1 MIWIT
6 GVYVIATIAICV
18 ANFKSANATRKQ
30 LQEQQRQFNE
40 SNRAFVTVT
49 FEIIRSGLAMLH
61 IQNTGKQIAQNV
73 HISISQRFESN
84 IKDKYVK
91 EHLKKLTQ
99 SKFNIGINQSWY
111 CLLGSHLELDHLSNE
126 MLHIDISYCDSIS
139 EYSESTDIDLKQY
152 FWSTIYESPIED
164 IYQQIKKQTQYMK
177 NINASISK
185 IEKTYRG
192 SNQIPDCE

>member
-91 EHLKKLTQ
+91 EH
-99 SKFNIGINQSWY
+99 
-111 CLLGSHLELDHLSNE
+111 
-126 MLHIDISYCDSIS
+126 
-139 EYSESTDIDLKQY
+139 
-152 FWSTIYESPIED
+152 
-164 IYQQIKKQTQYMK
+164 
-177 NINASISK
+177 
-185 IEKTYRG
+185 
-192 SNQIPDCE
+192 